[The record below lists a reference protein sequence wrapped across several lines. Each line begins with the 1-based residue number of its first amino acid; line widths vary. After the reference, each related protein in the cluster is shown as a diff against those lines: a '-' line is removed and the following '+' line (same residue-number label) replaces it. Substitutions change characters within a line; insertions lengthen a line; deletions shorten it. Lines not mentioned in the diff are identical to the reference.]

1 MTMDRLDVTNTIW
14 FLGWLIAL
22 AVLFGLG
29 LRLPLQPTLR
39 RLPAFGYVTG
49 IVAATL
55 GLVALAN
62 VALVLH
68 DAHFDL
74 TREGVFTPS
83 KQAESVVDR
92 LSRDVKLTYFYQS
105 QDQEGRRAKDMVEVL
120 GRRNPRLHV
129 RTIDPDKQPTAAETY
144 GVRIY
149 NAAVLETDGR
159 RIQVMSTDE
168 NQIALGILRVIRE
181 QVTTV
186 CFMEGHNEY
195 PVENFEFHT
204 HFEGVAGH
212 SHGEGASTIV
222 QMRFHGVGRLRRA
235 LESLGYDVRKIIP
248 ATLSAIPGDCAAVL
262 DVNPRATYLPGESDL
277 LLNYLAQGGA
287 TVLMYDLG
295 FVLEPRLTAALRTL
309 GVVVEQDVV
318 IDPLDHYST
327 DPEVVAVPMY
337 ERHPIT
343 RNIALTFFPGIRSLT
358 LLPPP
363 SGVTSAPLFLS
374 SPDSYT
380 RAVPTVAE
388 RQLDRD
394 KAVAPS
400 ATALASPGRRVLAAA
415 LEGTWP
421 GAVPGSKPFRL
432 VVVGDG
438 DFASNSFLPY
448 MANSDLA
455 LAMVRWAVR
464 EEQAPTVAVRMP
476 VPRLV
481 LLTKSQMQRIFLGI
495 EVFLPLCIVAAGAV
509 VWWRRR

>member
-1 MTMDRLDVTNTIW
+1 MDRLDVVNALW
-14 FLGWLIAL
+14 FGGWLVAV
-22 AVLFGLG
+22 AVLLGLG
-29 LRLPLQPTLR
+29 LRLPLQPRLR
-39 RLPAFGYVTG
+39 RLPALGYVIG
-49 IVAATL
+49 IVVATL
-55 GLVALAN
+55 GLAALAN

-92 LSRDVKLTYFYQS
+92 LSRDVKLTYFYQA

-120 GRRNPRLHV
+120 GRRNPHLHV
-129 RTIDPDKQPTAAETY
+129 RTVDPDKQPTVADTY

-186 CFMEGHNEY
+186 CFLEGHDEY
-195 PVENFEFHT
+195 PMENFEFHT

-212 SHGEGASTIV
+212 GHGEGASAIV

-235 LESLGYDVRKIIP
+235 LESFGYDVRKIVPATSTAIP
-248 ATLSAIPGDCAAVL
+248 ADCAAVL
-262 DVNPRATYLPGESDL
+262 DVNPRTTYLPGESDL
-277 LLNYLAQGGA
+277 LFDYLARGGA
-287 TVLMYDLG
+287 AVLMYDLG
-295 FVLEPRLTAALRTL
+295 FVLEPRLAAGLKKV

-327 DPEVVAVPMY
+327 DPEVVAVPVY

-343 RNIALTFFPGIRSLT
+343 RNVALTFFPGIRALT

-363 SGVTSAPLFLS
+363 AGVTGGPLFLS
-374 SPDSYT
+374 SPQSYT
-380 RAVPTVAE
+380 RPVQPVAQRQPDRESTVS
-388 RQLDRD
+388 
-394 KAVAPS
+394 APG
-400 ATALASPGRRVLAAA
+400 TAARPGRRTLGAA

-421 GAVPGSKPFRL
+421 GAASGSKPFRL

-455 LAMVRWAVR
+455 LGMVRWAVR
-464 EEQAPTVAVRMP
+464 EERTPSVAVRIP
-476 VPRLV
+476 VPPLI

-495 EVFLPLCIVAAGAV
+495 EVLLPLGVMAVGAL

>member
-1 MTMDRLDVTNTIW
+1 MDRLDLTNTLW
-14 FLGWLIAL
+14 FGGWLVAL
-22 AVLFGLG
+22 AILFALG
-29 LRLPLQPTLR
+29 LRPSLQPRLR
-39 RLPAFGYVTG
+39 WLPALGYVVG

-129 RTIDPDKQPTAAETY
+129 RTIDPDKQPTVADTY

-212 SHGEGASTIV
+212 GHGEGASAIV

-235 LESLGYDVRKIIP
+235 LESLGYDVRKITP
-248 ATLSAIPGDCAAVL
+248 AASSAIPADCAAVL
-262 DVNPRATYLPGESDL
+262 DVNPRSTYLPGESHL
-277 LLNYLAQGGA
+277 LLDYLA
-287 TVLMYDLG
+287 
-295 FVLEPRLTAALRTL
+295 
-309 GVVVEQDVV
+309 
-318 IDPLDHYST
+318 
-327 DPEVVAVPMY
+327 
-337 ERHPIT
+337 
-343 RNIALTFFPGIRSLT
+343 
-358 LLPPP
+358 
-363 SGVTSAPLFLS
+363 
-374 SPDSYT
+374 
-380 RAVPTVAE
+380 
-388 RQLDRD
+388 
-394 KAVAPS
+394 
-400 ATALASPGRRVLAAA
+400 RVGAAA
-415 LEGTWP
+415 G
-421 GAVPGSKPFRL
+421 GRPFRL
-432 VVVGDG
+432 LVTGDG

-455 LAMVRWAVR
+455 LGMVRWAVR
-464 EEQAPTVAVRMP
+464 EERAPSVAVRMP
-476 VPRLV
+476 VPPLV

-495 EVFLPLCIVAAGAV
+495 EVLLPLGVMAVGAV